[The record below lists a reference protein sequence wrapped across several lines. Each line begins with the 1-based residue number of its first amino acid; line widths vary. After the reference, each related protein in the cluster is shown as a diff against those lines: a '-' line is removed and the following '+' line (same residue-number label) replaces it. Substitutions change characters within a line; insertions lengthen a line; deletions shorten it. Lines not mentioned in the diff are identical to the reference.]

1 MIILNDELMTSKIL
15 FWFGTNYTHFCLS
28 HNLQKKTDAE
38 MYAIVDVTEKPK
50 PFFQNQKLVNFEKI
64 WFFHD
69 HIKQKNQEPD
79 MEYLEKFEKKY
90 KINLWK
96 LAQNERIF
104 LYFKEFYH
112 FTRDEILSILEQEC
126 RFFEKILEEI
136 KPDYFFTRLPSL
148 HHQELI
154 YEMCKN
160 TGVRVV
166 AMNYTIIGKKCML
179 AQEHQ
184 KLDHIEKL
192 ENLEHEN
199 RDFKELQDYIH
210 SSDLLKQID
219 EKLVR
224 PGNEIIDKIR
234 SAKSY
239 LIDFD
244 TENTNTHYTYYGRTK
259 SKVFS
264 YYLKDT
270 MQTKRRKS
278 YVDNNLKMKLER
290 TNQFVYFPLHIEM
303 ERSLLLGAPYFINQ
317 IEVVKSVAKSLP
329 INWNLVVKEHPGQA
343 MRSWRS
349 KEEYEEIMNIP
360 NVVLMHPSFPRE
372 KLYEKCSLV
381 FSIAGTAGF
390 EAACYGKPTITLV
403 ELNYSLLPSVQKVS
417 DFDELPRLIE
427 KMSNTKVDS
436 KHVDQF
442 ITLLEKN
449 VSNFDWSSFS
459 KKLTEEFFTGSI
471 QDTEISDEKMKN
483 FLENN
488 ISELDEFASDHIRK
502 IEWFKQDN

>member
-1 MIILNDELMTSKIL
+1 M
-15 FWFGTNYTHFCLS
+15 
-28 HNLQKKTDAE
+28 
-38 MYAIVDVTEKPK
+38 
-50 PFFQNQKLVNFEKI
+50 
-64 WFFHD
+64 
-69 HIKQKNQEPD
+69 
-79 MEYLEKFEKKY
+79 
-90 KINLWK
+90 
-96 LAQNERIF
+96 
-104 LYFKEFYH
+104 
-112 FTRDEILSILEQEC
+112 
-126 RFFEKILEEI
+126 
-136 KPDYFFTRLPSL
+136 
-148 HHQELI
+148 
-154 YEMCKN
+154 
-160 TGVRVV
+160 
-166 AMNYTIIGKKCML
+166 
-179 AQEHQ
+179 
-184 KLDHIEKL
+184 
-192 ENLEHEN
+192 
-199 RDFKELQDYIH
+199 
-210 SSDLLKQID
+210 
-219 EKLVR
+219 
-224 PGNEIIDKIR
+224 
-234 SAKSY
+234 
-239 LIDFD
+239 
-244 TENTNTHYTYYGRTK
+244 
-259 SKVFS
+259 
-264 YYLKDT
+264 
-270 MQTKRRKS
+270 
-278 YVDNNLKMKLER
+278 
-290 TNQFVYFPLHIEM
+290 
-303 ERSLLLGAPYFINQ
+303 
-317 IEVVKSVAKSLP
+317 
-329 INWNLVVKEHPGQA
+329 VKEHPGQA